1 MPQHIRVGTPTA
13 VKTELQGRFVSIYS
27 RLVGNLARAHRVDSI
42 PIAVSL
48 SSSAMG
54 MLSVRFPLPFAKV
67 PAPSTNFLTLLTE
80 THPNCTVQSS
90 EMESLWAPRT
100 TDKTGTIV
108 VSALNA
114 RANFGKLL
122 DRVSDGRHSLV
133 IEKRGTPKAVL
144 LSIRDY
150 VKLAAPEPEVLRI
163 LGAESERNGTNA
175 LTSRQIDQ
183 IIKTTRAQK
192 KKR

>member
-1 MPQHIRVGTPTA
+1 MA
-13 VKTELQGRFVSIYS
+13 
-27 RLVGNLARAHRVDSI
+27 NL
-42 PIAVSL
+42 
-48 SSSAMG
+48 
-54 MLSVRFPLPFAKV
+54 
-67 PAPSTNFLTLLTE
+67 TNGK
-80 THPNCTVQSS
+80 N
-90 EMESLWAPRT
+90 
-100 TDKTGTIV
+100 DTIV
-108 VSALNA
+108 VSVLSA

-122 DRVSDGRHSLV
+122 DRVDDERRSLV

-163 LGAESERNGTNA
+163 IGEDSERNRTNT

-183 IIKTTRAQK
+183 VIKATRAQK